1 MNKIDKTELK
11 TNNSRSGFYLRKLYP
26 PKNIILNNKE
36 KLVLSALYYLNR
48 TDFYE
53 LDYKKLM
60 RLLPFRKKEIEDIIN
75 DLLEKKC
82 LYDSRGE
89 IGLNSDIIDLV
100 NDHPNIM
107 FVELEV
113 IKNKALSFNERL
125 ILCYLKSYCDKYDS
139 CVSKTKTISKALNI
153 YIRTVQRTLRKFQT
167 LGILNITEND
177 NSDFDVKTKIELDN
191 KKIYDLYDQF
201 KEKKVSLYSIS
212 RYVHNETTNIE
223 KQINNIDNS
232 VNTTNNI
239 TNTNSNNTNIDN
251 SKNVTQNITN
261 NQTLNIDK
269 ETLMN
274 VIEELAIK
282 HNINIKE
289 LLTNLL
295 ENMIKKGST

>member
-11 TNNSRSGFYLRKLYP
+11 TNYHKSGFYLRKLYP

-60 RLLPFRKKEIEDIIN
+60 RLLPFRKKEIEEIIN

-82 LYDSRGE
+82 LYNDRGE
-89 IGLNSDIIDLV
+89 IGLNSDMISLAD
-100 NDHPNIM
+100 NYPNIM
-107 FVELEV
+107 FIELEI
-113 IKNKALSFNERL
+113 IKDKALSFNNRL
-125 ILCYLKSYCDKYDS
+125 ILCYLKSYCDKYNS
-139 CVSKTKTISKALNI
+139 CVSTSETISKILDINEK
-153 YIRTVQRTLRKFQT
+153 TVQRALKRFQT

-191 KKIYDLYDQF
+191 KKVYDLYDQF

-232 VNTTNNI
+232 INT

-251 SKNVTQNITN
+251 SKNTNITQNITN
-261 NQTLNIDK
+261 NNQTLTIDK
-269 ETLMN
+269 ETLKN
-274 VIEELAIK
+274 A
-282 HNINIKE
+282 IKE
-289 LLTNLL
+289 LADENNLSIKEILTSLL
-295 ENMIKKGST
+295 RGMIEKG

>member
-11 TNNSRSGFYLRKLYP
+11 TNYHKSGFYLRKLYP

-75 DLLEKKC
+75 DLLQKKC
-82 LYDSRGE
+82 LYDDRGE
-89 IGLNSDIIDLV
+89 IGLNGDIINLAD
-100 NDHPNIM
+100 DYPNIM
-107 FVELEV
+107 FIELEI
-113 IKNKALSFNERL
+113 IKNKALPFSERL
-125 ILCYLKSYCDKYDS
+125 VLCYLKSYCDKYNS
-139 CVSKTKTISKALNI
+139 CVSKIETIAN
-153 YIRTVQRTLRKFQT
+153 
-167 LGILNITEND
+167 ILNIHKKTVKRIINTLKTLNILNVTEND
-177 NSDFDVKTKIELDN
+177 NPDFDAKTKIELDN
-191 KKIYDLYDQF
+191 KKVYDLYDQF

-232 VNTTNNI
+232 INTTNNI
-239 TNTNSNNTNIDN
+239 NNNIDN
-251 SKNVTQNITN
+251 SKNTNITQNITN
-261 NQTLNIDK
+261 KILNVDKDTLKSMIK
-269 ETLMN
+269 
-274 VIEELAIK
+274 ELADEYNLSMEK
-282 HNINIKE
+282 

-295 ENMIKKGST
+295 KNTIEKG

>member
-11 TNNSRSGFYLRKLYP
+11 TNYHKSGFYLRKLYP

-82 LYDSRGE
+82 LYDDRGE
-89 IGLNSDIIDLV
+89 IGLNSDMISLAD
-100 NDHPNIM
+100 NYPNIM
-107 FVELEV
+107 FIELEI
-113 IKNKALSFNERL
+113 IKDKALSFNNRL
-125 ILCYLKSYCDKYDS
+125 ILCYLKSYCDKYNS
-139 CVSKTKTISKALNI
+139 CVSTSETISKILNI
-153 YIRTVQRTLRKFQT
+153 NEKTVQRALKRFQT

-191 KKIYDLYDQF
+191 KKVYDLYDQF

-212 RYVHNETTNIE
+212 KYVHNETTNIE

-232 VNTTNNI
+232 INT

-251 SKNVTQNITN
+251 SKNTNITQNITN
-261 NQTLNIDK
+261 NNQTLTIDK
-269 ETLMN
+269 ETLKN
-274 VIEELAIK
+274 A
-282 HNINIKE
+282 IKE
-289 LLTNLL
+289 LADENNLSIKEILTSLL
-295 ENMIKKGST
+295 RGMIEKG

>member
-11 TNNSRSGFYLRKLYP
+11 TNYHKSGFYLRKLYP

-48 TDFYE
+48 TDFYK

-82 LYDSRGE
+82 LYDDRGE
-89 IGLNSDIIDLV
+89 IGLNSDMISLAD
-100 NDHPNIM
+100 NYPNIM
-107 FVELEV
+107 FIELEI
-113 IKNKALSFNERL
+113 IKDKALSFNNRL
-125 ILCYLKSYCDKYDS
+125 ILCYLKSYCDKYNS
-139 CVSKTKTISKALNI
+139 CVSTSETISKILDINEK
-153 YIRTVQRTLRKFQT
+153 TVQRALKRFQT

-191 KKIYDLYDQF
+191 KKVYDLYDQF

-223 KQINNIDNS
+223 KQINSIDNS
-232 VNTTNNI
+232 INTTNNI
-239 TNTNSNNTNIDN
+239 NNNIDN
-251 SKNVTQNITN
+251 SKNTNITQNITN
-261 NQTLNIDK
+261 KILNVDKDTLK
-269 ETLMN
+269 ST
-274 VIEELAIK
+274 
-282 HNINIKE
+282 IKE
-289 LLTNLL
+289 LVDEYNLSMEKLLTNLL
-295 ENMIKKGST
+295 KNTIEKG

>member
-11 TNNSRSGFYLRKLYP
+11 TNYHKSGFYLRKLYP

-75 DLLEKKC
+75 DLLEKRC
-82 LYDSRGE
+82 LYDDRGE
-89 IGLNSDIIDLV
+89 IGLNSDMISLAD
-100 NDHPNIM
+100 NYPNIM
-107 FVELEV
+107 FIELEI
-113 IKNKALSFNERL
+113 IKDKALSFNNRL
-125 ILCYLKSYCDKYDS
+125 ILCYLKSYCDKYNS
-139 CVSKTKTISKALNI
+139 CVSTSETISKILDINEK
-153 YIRTVQRTLRKFQT
+153 TVQRALKRFQT

-177 NSDFDVKTKIELDN
+177 NSDFDVKTKIELNN
-191 KKIYDLYDQF
+191 KKVYDLYDQF

-212 RYVHNETTNIE
+212 KYVHNETTNIE

-232 VNTTNNI
+232 INT

-251 SKNVTQNITN
+251 SKNTNITQNIN
-261 NQTLNIDK
+261 NKILNVDKDTLKSTIK
-269 ETLMN
+269 
-274 VIEELAIK
+274 ELADEYNLSMEK
-282 HNINIKE
+282 

-295 ENMIKKGST
+295 KNTIEKG

>member
-11 TNNSRSGFYLRKLYP
+11 TNYHKSGFYLRKLYP

-82 LYDSRGE
+82 LYDDRGE
-89 IGLNSDIIDLV
+89 IGLNSDMISLAD
-100 NDHPNIM
+100 NYPNIM
-107 FVELEV
+107 FIELEI
-113 IKNKALSFNERL
+113 IKDKALSFNNRL
-125 ILCYLKSYCDKYDS
+125 ILCYLKSYCDKYNS
-139 CVSKTKTISKALNI
+139 CVSTSETISKILDINEK
-153 YIRTVQRTLRKFQT
+153 TVQRALKRFQT

-191 KKIYDLYDQF
+191 KKVYDLYDQF
-201 KEKKVSLYSIS
+201 KKKKVSLYSIS

-223 KQINNIDNS
+223 KQINNVDNS
-232 VNTTNNI
+232 INTTNNI
-239 TNTNSNNTNIDN
+239 NNNIDN
-251 SKNVTQNITN
+251 SKNTNITQNITN
-261 NQTLNIDK
+261 NNQTLTIDK
-269 ETLMN
+269 ETLKN
-274 VIEELAIK
+274 A
-282 HNINIKE
+282 IKE
-289 LLTNLL
+289 LADENNLSIKEILTSLL
-295 ENMIKKGST
+295 RGMIEKG

>member
-11 TNNSRSGFYLRKLYP
+11 TNYHKSGFYLRKLYP

-82 LYDSRGE
+82 LYDDRGE
-89 IGLNSDIIDLV
+89 IGLNSDMISLAD
-100 NDHPNIM
+100 NYPNII
-107 FVELEV
+107 FIELEI
-113 IKNKALSFNERL
+113 IKDKALSFNNRL
-125 ILCYLKSYCDKYDS
+125 ILCYLKSYCDKYNS
-139 CVSKTKTISKALNI
+139 CVSTSETISKILDINEK
-153 YIRTVQRTLRKFQT
+153 TVQRALKRFQT

-177 NSDFDVKTKIELDN
+177 NPDFDVKTKIELDN
-191 KKIYDLYDQF
+191 KKVYDLYDQF

-232 VNTTNNI
+232 INTTNNI
-239 TNTNSNNTNIDN
+239 NNNIDN
-251 SKNVTQNITN
+251 SKNTNITQNITN
-261 NQTLNIDK
+261 NNQTLTIDK
-269 ETLMN
+269 ETLKN
-274 VIEELAIK
+274 A
-282 HNINIKE
+282 IKE
-289 LLTNLL
+289 LADENNLSIKEILTSLL
-295 ENMIKKGST
+295 RGMIEKG

>member
-11 TNNSRSGFYLRKLYP
+11 TNYHKSGFYLRKLYP

-82 LYDSRGE
+82 LYDDRGE
-89 IGLNSDIIDLV
+89 IGLNSDMISLAD
-100 NDHPNIM
+100 NYPNIM
-107 FVELEV
+107 FIELEI
-113 IKNKALSFNERL
+113 IKDKALSFNNRL
-125 ILCYLKSYCDKYDS
+125 ILCYLKSYCDKYNS
-139 CVSKTKTISKALNI
+139 CVSTSETISKILDINEK
-153 YIRTVQRTLRKFQT
+153 TVQRALKRFQT

-177 NSDFDVKTKIELDN
+177 NPDFDVKTKIELDN
-191 KKIYDLYDQF
+191 KKVYDLYDQF

-232 VNTTNNI
+232 INTTNNI
-239 TNTNSNNTNIDN
+239 NNNIDN
-251 SKNVTQNITN
+251 SKNTNITQNITN
-261 NQTLNIDK
+261 NNQTLTIDK
-269 ETLMN
+269 ETLKN
-274 VIEELAIK
+274 A
-282 HNINIKE
+282 IKE
-289 LLTNLL
+289 LADENNLSIKEILTSLL
-295 ENMIKKGST
+295 RGMIEKG

>member
-11 TNNSRSGFYLRKLYP
+11 TNYHKSGFYLRKLYP

-82 LYDSRGE
+82 LYDDRGE
-89 IGLNSDIIDLV
+89 IGLNSDMISLAD
-100 NDHPNIM
+100 NYPNIM
-107 FVELEV
+107 FIELEI
-113 IKNKALSFNERL
+113 IKDKALSFNNRL
-125 ILCYLKSYCDKYDS
+125 ILCYLKSYCDKYNS
-139 CVSKTKTISKALNI
+139 CVSTSETISKILDINEK
-153 YIRTVQRTLRKFQT
+153 TVQRALKRFQT

-191 KKIYDLYDQF
+191 KKVYDLYDQF

-223 KQINNIDNS
+223 KQINNVDNS
-232 VNTTNNI
+232 INTTNNI
-239 TNTNSNNTNIDN
+239 NNNIDN
-251 SKNVTQNITN
+251 SKNTNITQNITN
-261 NQTLNIDK
+261 NNQTLTIDK
-269 ETLMN
+269 ETLKN
-274 VIEELAIK
+274 A
-282 HNINIKE
+282 IKE
-289 LLTNLL
+289 LADENNLSIKEILTSLL
-295 ENMIKKGST
+295 RGMIEKG

>member
-11 TNNSRSGFYLRKLYP
+11 TNYHKSGFYLRKLYP

-82 LYDSRGE
+82 LYDDRGE
-89 IGLNSDIIDLV
+89 IGLNSDMISLAD
-100 NDHPNIM
+100 NYPNIM
-107 FVELEV
+107 FIELEI
-113 IKNKALSFNERL
+113 IKDKALSFNNRL
-125 ILCYLKSYCDKYDS
+125 ILCYLKSYCDKYNS
-139 CVSKTKTISKALNI
+139 CVSTSETISKILDINEK
-153 YIRTVQRTLRKFQT
+153 TVQRALKRFQT

-191 KKIYDLYDQF
+191 KKVYDLYDQF
-201 KEKKVSLYSIS
+201 KKKKVSLYSIS

-223 KQINNIDNS
+223 KQINNVDNS
-232 VNTTNNI
+232 INTTNNI
-239 TNTNSNNTNIDN
+239 NNNIDN
-251 SKNVTQNITN
+251 SKNTNITQNITN
-261 NQTLNIDK
+261 NNQTLTIDK
-269 ETLMN
+269 ETLKN
-274 VIEELAIK
+274 A
-282 HNINIKE
+282 IKE
-289 LLTNLL
+289 LADENNLSIKEILTNLL
-295 ENMIKKGST
+295 RGMIEKG

>member
-11 TNNSRSGFYLRKLYP
+11 TNYHKSGFYLRKLYP

-60 RLLPFRKKEIEDIIN
+60 RLLPFRKKEIEEIIN

-82 LYDSRGE
+82 LYDDRGE
-89 IGLNSDIIDLV
+89 IGLNSDMISLAD
-100 NDHPNIM
+100 NYPNIM
-107 FVELEV
+107 FIELEI
-113 IKNKALSFNERL
+113 IKDKALSFNNRL
-125 ILCYLKSYCDKYDS
+125 ILCYLKSYCDKYNS
-139 CVSKTKTISKALNI
+139 CVSTSETISKILDINEK
-153 YIRTVQRTLRKFQT
+153 TVQRALKRFQT

-191 KKIYDLYDQF
+191 KKVYDLYDQF

-212 RYVHNETTNIE
+212 KYVHNETTNIE

-232 VNTTNNI
+232 INTTNNI
-239 TNTNSNNTNIDN
+239 NNNIDN
-251 SKNVTQNITN
+251 SKNTNITQNITN
-261 NQTLNIDK
+261 NNQTLTIDK
-269 ETLMN
+269 ETLKN
-274 VIEELAIK
+274 A
-282 HNINIKE
+282 IKE
-289 LLTNLL
+289 LADENNLSIKEILTSLL
-295 ENMIKKGST
+295 RGMIEKG

>member
-11 TNNSRSGFYLRKLYP
+11 TNYHKSGFYLRKLYP

-82 LYDSRGE
+82 LYDDRGE
-89 IGLNSDIIDLV
+89 IGLNSDMISLAD
-100 NDHPNIM
+100 NYPNII
-107 FVELEV
+107 FIELEI
-113 IKNKALSFNERL
+113 IKDKALSFNNRL
-125 ILCYLKSYCDKYDS
+125 ILCYLKSYCDKYNS
-139 CVSKTKTISKALNI
+139 CVSTSETISKILDINEK
-153 YIRTVQRTLRKFQT
+153 TVQRALKRFQT

-191 KKIYDLYDQF
+191 KKVYDLYDQF

-212 RYVHNETTNIE
+212 KYVHNETTNIE

-232 VNTTNNI
+232 INT

-251 SKNVTQNITN
+251 SKNTNITQNITN
-261 NQTLNIDK
+261 KILNVDKDTLKSTIK
-269 ETLMN
+269 
-274 VIEELAIK
+274 ELADEYNLSMEK
-282 HNINIKE
+282 

-295 ENMIKKGST
+295 RGMIEKG